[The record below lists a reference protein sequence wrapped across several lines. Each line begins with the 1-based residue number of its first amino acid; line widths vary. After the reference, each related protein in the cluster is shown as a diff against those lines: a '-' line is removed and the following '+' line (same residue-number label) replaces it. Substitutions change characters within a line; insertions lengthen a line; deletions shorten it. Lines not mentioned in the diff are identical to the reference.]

1 MKAFES
7 MTKKLTPTGLY
18 SLEDGNGISNE
29 LKTYSVG
36 IDELDNSLDVII
48 REAFI
53 PTAEDV
59 GLKSWEELFG
69 GIQSELSA
77 QTRRDLIT
85 ERLRLCYNDFTLRGV
100 KNIIKSLGITNY
112 TLTEHPSL
120 FLVTVDISSQ
130 NYSETQRK
138 WIKEQLEELL
148 PAHLEID
155 VVFGTTSWNTI
166 DNLGLTADQ
175 MDNKNYSW
183 DNIDTMII

>member
-1 MKAFES
+1 

-18 SLEDGNGISNE
+18 SLEDGDGISNE

-69 GIQSELSA
+69 GIQSELSSQA
-77 QTRRDLIT
+77 RRDLIT
-85 ERLRLCYNDFTLRGV
+85 ERLRLCFNDFTLHGV

-138 WIKEQLEELL
+138 WVKEQLEELL

-175 MDNKNYSW
+175 MDSKNYSW